1 MSPVAI
7 AVIIIAVLV
16 IIGVAVTLLRRR
28 NRDRLRKD
36 FGPEYE
42 REVREAGGDRLK
54 AESALLKREKRVE
67 KFDIRSMPAEQRARF
82 ADEWQQVQAK
92 FVDDPERA
100 IALAD
105 ALVGEVMKARG
116 YPVEDFEQ
124 RAADLSVEHPGLVE
138 NYRAAHEI
146 AVRHSRGQGGTEDL
160 RNAMIGYRSLF
171 EELLH
176 ADEPELTH

>member
-92 FVDDPERA
+92 FVDDP
-100 IALAD
+100 
-105 ALVGEVMKARG
+105 
-116 YPVEDFEQ
+116 
-124 RAADLSVEHPGLVE
+124 
-138 NYRAAHEI
+138 
-146 AVRHSRGQGGTEDL
+146 
-160 RNAMIGYRSLF
+160 
-171 EELLH
+171 
-176 ADEPELTH
+176 